1 MFNELLFLNNNKTVV
16 FNSPIEGDDCL
27 VRIGNKNSSFLHA
40 FLNAYSLKYT
50 SMDDKEKIDFGKYIE
65 TKLTKKLVN
74 DFQNNT
80 KDFKDNCEKILS
92 YFYNITNNEINF
104 NNEYK
109 LINKFFE
116 NVEMKNVYK
125 LIFEI
130 VSIESLKKVFSD
142 SLKSDIVNEINNLL
156 ETTEVLKIIDTKKSE
171 YIKQILNKI
180 VNNIIEQSEHINT
193 KNNLKQFDLISLNP
207 FSLNFVSNYFDRNIY
222 FIHPKTRLP
231 YKKFEY
237 EYLEDRKSILLLS
250 YEDNKYENV
259 GKLLIKNAIQR
270 EFNSDD
276 IIIEE
281 TKKIFR
287 VLNRSPDR
295 KTKTPISSP
304 KRTPVVNSDKTP
316 TKSPKRTPVVK
327 HDVTPATSPE
337 KTPDVKHDI
346 TPETSPEK
354 TLDENFSEHSSCKSV
369 DSEKIKKSLIHSD
382 EEENSDS
389 DTSLSSDDS
398 TIQNSDSDLS
408 DDSD

>member
-50 SMDDKEKIDFGKYIE
+50 SMDDKEKIDFAKSIE
-65 TKLTKKLVN
+65 TKLSKKLVN

-92 YFYNITNNEINF
+92 YFYNITTDNEINF

-130 VSIESLKKVFSD
+130 ISIESLKKVFSD
-142 SLKSDIVNEINNLL
+142 SLKSDIVNKINNLL

-231 YKKFEY
+231 YKKIEY

-287 VLNRSPDR
+287 LLNRSPDR
-295 KTKTPISSP
+295 KTPISSP
-304 KRTPVVNSDKTP
+304 KRTPVVNRDKTP
-316 TKSPKRTPVVK
+316 TKSPKRTPAVNRDKTPVK
-327 HDVTPATSPE
+327 SPKRTPAVRHDITPVTSPE
-337 KTPDVKHDI
+337 KT
-346 TPETSPEK
+346 SY
-354 TLDENFSEHSSCKSV
+354 ENFSEHSSCKSV
-369 DSEKIKKSLIHSD
+369 NSEKIKKSLIQSSDDESESPLSD
-382 EEENSDS
+382 EDS
-389 DTSLSSDDS
+389 SASESSDDS
-398 TIQNSDSDLS
+398 N
-408 DDSD
+408 